1 MLKYEKLIMQRLRD
15 IAGITKSTKRNEFKR
30 GKYANDPDNERI
42 QDLEIAI
49 EELCNVEN

>member
-1 MLKYEKLIMQRLRD
+1 MNLSEEISKLESILMDL
-15 IAGITKSTKRNEFKR
+15 
-30 GKYANDPDNERI
+30 YANDPDNERI

>member
-1 MLKYEKLIMQRLRD
+1 MSLREEIDRLESILMD
-15 IAGITKSTKRNEFKR
+15 L
-30 GKYANDPDNERI
+30 YANDPYNERI

>member
-1 MLKYEKLIMQRLRD
+1 MNLSEEIDRLESILMD
-15 IAGITKSTKRNEFKR
+15 L
-30 GKYANDPDNERI
+30 YANDPDIERI